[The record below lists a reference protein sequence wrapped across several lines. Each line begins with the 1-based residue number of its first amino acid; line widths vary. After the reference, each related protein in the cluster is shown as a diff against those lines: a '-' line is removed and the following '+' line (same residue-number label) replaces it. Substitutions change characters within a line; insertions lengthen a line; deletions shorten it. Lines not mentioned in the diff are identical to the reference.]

1 MHQLIT
7 VLAHIMMPMPTTI
20 ISSRELFWRCIRLMK
35 LKSNGIAWV
44 SWVDKLMKTTVV
56 SAIWILR
63 MTVPMTVMVYP
74 EVKPSLMIV
83 VFVPVETQDMLP
95 IVIKMTAVIVLVT
108 MLTWIV
114 MVTVIY
120 RMQPILMIV
129 ENVQMG

>member
-1 MHQLIT
+1 MMLRKIP
-7 VLAHIMMPMPTTI
+7 IMMLMPTTI

-44 SWVDKLMKTTVV
+44 NWVDKLMKTTVV
-56 SAIWILR
+56 SVIWILK

-129 ENVQMG
+129 ENVLMG

>member
-1 MHQLIT
+1 
-7 VLAHIMMPMPTTI
+7 
-20 ISSRELFWRCIRLMK
+20 
-35 LKSNGIAWV
+35 
-44 SWVDKLMKTTVV
+44 
-56 SAIWILR
+56 

-83 VFVPVETQDMLP
+83 VFAPAEIQDMLP
-95 IVIKMTAVIVLVT
+95 IVIKMIAVIVLVT

-129 ENVQMG
+129 ENVLVEVLVNL

>member
-1 MHQLIT
+1 
-7 VLAHIMMPMPTTI
+7 
-20 ISSRELFWRCIRLMK
+20 
-35 LKSNGIAWV
+35 
-44 SWVDKLMKTTVV
+44 
-56 SAIWILR
+56 
-63 MTVPMTVMVYP
+63 MTVKVYP

-129 ENVQMG
+129 ENVLMG